1 MDKFLWSIK
10 FKGVY
15 PVGAVAIV
23 IAHDE
28 TDACNQLYK
37 VLKRLD
43 NVLASNNDWL
53 VSSSLKT
60 LQTVL
65 DKQCKVH
72 ISEPNKCVILLDG
85 EY

>member
-1 MDKFLWSIK
+1 MSKFLWSIS
-10 FKGVY
+10 FEGY
-15 PVGAVAIV
+15 HPVGAVAIV

-37 VLKRLD
+37 TLKFLD
-43 NVLASNNDWL
+43 DSLALNNDWL

>member
-1 MDKFLWSIK
+1 MDKFLWSIN
-10 FKGVY
+10 FEGVH

-23 IAHDE
+23 IACDE

-37 VLKRLD
+37 TLKRLD

-53 VSSSLKT
+53 LSASLKT
-60 LQTVL
+60 LETAL